1 MTADPIPLRPRRRG
15 NLADA
20 VADHIRVGI
29 LNGTMKPGTRVDQ
42 DAIAEEL
49 GVSRLPVREALI
61 TLDQEGLIE
70 NIPRRGAYV
79 QRLEREDIIDHY
91 QLFGQ
96 VAGLSA
102 ARAVVRLDEA
112 GLARLIA
119 IYEAIGATQ
128 DRAEQERLNFEFHRT
143 INKAC
148 GSKRIDSMLRLLTR
162 SLPMPYF
169 EFVPEW
175 LDEAQR
181 QHKEIVDAFQRR
193 DPMAAQRAM
202 ELHLNA
208 SARNAVDVLEHM
220 NFFEE
225 Q

>member
-1 MTADPIPLRPRRRG
+1 MTSVTVPPRPHRRR
-15 NLADA
+15 NLSDA
-20 VADHIRVGI
+20 VADHIREGI
-29 LNGTMKPGTRVDQ
+29 LAGRLRPGARIDQ

-79 QRLEREDIIDHY
+79 QRLERDDILDHY

-102 ARAVVRLDEA
+102 ARAVARLDDE
-112 GLARLIA
+112 GLRRLVLLH
-119 IYEAIGATQ
+119 ETLGATK
-128 DRAEQERLNFEFHRT
+128 DLVEQERLNFEFHRT

-175 LDEAQR
+175 LDDAQR
-181 QHKEIVDAFQRR
+181 QHQDIVDAFQRR

-202 ELHLNA
+202 EQHLNA
-208 SARNAVDVLEHM
+208 SARHAVDVLERM
-220 NFFEE
+220 GFFEE
-225 Q
+225 D